1 MMRLITVIT
10 CLIVLASCA
19 TPSTKRMEIDSEAK
33 AAEAAI
39 QKQLAFDKQYEY
51 TNRLYNISSRI
62 LESSAP
68 LCPDDV
74 IKTMSITGADKKDF
88 GKDWI
93 VEAEKRFEIG
103 DGYVV
108 TWLSGDGGG
117 AKAGLEVN
125 DKILAVNGVEYG
137 SKKKERKL
145 FLSSLGEI
153 KNSTS
158 DFASLKIM
166 RSDEILDVSVPLKE
180 SCGFGVRL
188 DYSDVVNA
196 YADGKDII
204 ITKGMMRFA
213 DDDNELAL
221 VIAHELGHNVMD
233 HIDKK
238 KPIMLWAQFLI
249 LLPLL
254 TV

>member
-19 TPSTKRMEIDSEAK
+19 TPSTKRVEIDSEAK

-51 TNRLYNISSRI
+51 TNRLYNISSKI

-117 AKAGLEVN
+117 TIEVK
-125 DKILAVNGVEYG
+125 DKI
-137 SKKKERKL
+137 
-145 FLSSLGEI
+145 
-153 KNSTS
+153 
-158 DFASLKIM
+158 
-166 RSDEILDVSVPLKE
+166 
-180 SCGFGVRL
+180 CC
-188 DYSDVVNA
+188 
-196 YADGKDII
+196 
-204 ITKGMMRFA
+204 
-213 DDDNELAL
+213 
-221 VIAHELGHNVMD
+221 
-233 HIDKK
+233 
-238 KPIMLWAQFLI
+238 
-249 LLPLL
+249 
-254 TV
+254 